1 MKKSYRLGSWDYS
14 GRSSYFITVCTKD
27 RHHHFGEIENGE
39 MIPTP
44 LGEEVIRQWLQT
56 PVIRPYLNI
65 SLDEFTLMPN
75 HFHGIISIGRN
86 LINRPIGYSIES
98 TGIGV
103 ARRGDPAD
111 GESFLGMDASHP
123 EKIISPRG
131 CDASHPPPLPGF
143 PGEEPRLR
151 PLYKLTPTHYG
162 PQSNNLGS
170 VMRGFKSSVT
180 MFARQ
185 HKILFDWQ
193 LSYHDII
200 IRDERAWKN
209 IRRYI
214 RNNVKNWRSDR
225 LKKK

>member
-27 RHHHFGEIENGE
+27 RHHYFGEIENGE
-39 MIPTP
+39 MIPSP

-56 PVIRPYLNI
+56 PIIRPFLNI

-86 LINRPIGYSIES
+86 LINRPIGYSIENP
-98 TGIGV
+98 GFGV
-103 ARRGDPAD
+103 ARRGDPSD

-123 EKIISPRG
+123 EKIPRPRG
-131 CDASHPPPLPGF
+131 CDASHPPPLPGSV
-143 PGEEPRLR
+143 GDEPRLR
-151 PLYKLTPTHYG
+151 PLYKITPTQYG

-185 HKILFDWQ
+185 HQILFNWQ
-193 LSYHDII
+193 GSYHDII
-200 IRDERAWKN
+200 IRDERAWEN
-209 IRRYI
+209 IRKYI
-214 RNNVKNWRSDR
+214 RNNVKNWKGDR
-225 LKKK
+225 FRK